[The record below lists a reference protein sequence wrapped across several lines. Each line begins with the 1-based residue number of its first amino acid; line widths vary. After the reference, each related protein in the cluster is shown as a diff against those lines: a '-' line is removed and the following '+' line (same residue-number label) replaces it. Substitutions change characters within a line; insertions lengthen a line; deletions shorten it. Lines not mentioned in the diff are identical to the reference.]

1 MSPNDLLRGSFSVI
15 MLVRVLIYTDT
26 VARIIIIRIIII
38 TIIIMVII
46 TTIIITL
53 ISYMGYYKCS
63 IGGFRV
69 RGLV

>member
-1 MSPNDLLRGSFSVI
+1 M
-15 MLVRVLIYTDT
+15 T
-26 VARIIIIRIIII
+26 
-38 TIIIMVII
+38 IIMVII
-46 TTIIITL
+46 TTIIIITL